1 MGAVDAHVHVFP
13 SSRDGLIAQG
23 GTPLVGYD
31 GVAEELAEIFARGRV
46 SRALAVL
53 ALPVELSRRARKSR
67 LPADLSAAERAHL
80 EAELEEKVIDR
91 ALQQNEW
98 LCAMSANNGAIEPVP
113 GADPTIPT
121 ERMLADLD
129 DKIARFGVRAI
140 KIHPAL
146 NFVLPD
152 HPGYHSI
159 YRFALERDLVV
170 ISHGGG
176 SLAPSYRS
184 ETSYCAPAN
193 FAPVLDAFP
202 SLRLV
207 VAHLA
212 HPNTREL
219 VELAQAYPNLWT
231 DLSFVV
237 GAGAIGGKELR
248 DAIRGFGVERVLFGS
263 DFPFSDPERSLDFLT
278 EAGLSSSEL
287 EMVVS
292 GNAENIFHLA
302 SRAP

>member
-13 SSRDGLIAQG
+13 SAREGLAAQG
-23 GTPLVGYD
+23 GAALVGYD
-31 GVAEELAEIFARGRV
+31 GLGQELADVLARGRV

-53 ALPVELSRRARKSR
+53 ALPVELSRQARRSR
-67 LPADLSAAERAHL
+67 LSAAAPGEERRRL
-80 EAELEEKVIDR
+80 EAELEEKVIEK
-91 ALQQNEW
+91 ALAQNAWICEV
-98 LCAMSANNGAIEPVP
+98 AAAPGTIEPVP

-129 DKIARFGVRAI
+129 DKERRFHIRAI

-152 HPGYHSI
+152 HPGYKPI
-159 YRFALERDLVV
+159 YEFAQQRNLVV
-170 ISHGGG
+170 VSHGGA

-184 ETSYCAPAN
+184 ETSYCAPGN
-193 FAPVLDAFP
+193 FAPVLEAFGR
-202 SLRLV
+202 LRLV

-212 HPNTREL
+212 YPYTS
-219 VELAQAYPNLWT
+219 ELAELSQAYPNLYT

-237 GAGAIGGKELR
+237 GTGALGGTELR
-248 DAIRGFGVERVLFGS
+248 DVVRGFGVERVLFGS
-263 DFPFSDPERSLDFLT
+263 DFPFSDPERSLDYLS

-287 EMVVS
+287 EMITR
-292 GNAENIFHLA
+292 GNAEELFHLDSEVA
-302 SRAP
+302 